1 MKVILQQEVV
11 NLGKTGDIVKVRDGY
26 GRNFLIP
33 RGLATVADERNVA
46 RIAHIQQVAAAT
58 AARELSAAREL
69 ADKLSSVAITIK
81 REAGVENK
89 LFGSVTNRDVA
100 EALVAEGFNIDRKQV
115 ILPEPIRTIGLN
127 HVPIKLHR
135 DVQTQI
141 KVYVLH

>member
-1 MKVILQQEVV
+1 MKVILQQEVA
-11 NLGKTGDIVKVRDGY
+11 NLGKTGDVVKVRDGY

-33 RGLATVADERNVA
+33 RGLATLADERNVA
-46 RIAHIQQVAAAT
+46 RIAHLQQVAAAT
-58 AARELSAAREL
+58 AARELASAREL

-81 REAGVENK
+81 REAGAENK

-100 EALVAEGFNIDRKQV
+100 EALVAEGYNIDRKQV